1 MRNKSLL
8 KYHFRRE
15 GGREGGREDVRG
27 KMEGRGGRGE
37 RRGMSSLTV
46 FQGECYL
53 CRVLNCELYLGP
65 VPSVHLPV
73 INPTAQTT

>member
-1 MRNKSLL
+1 MCGGRWKAGVGGE
-8 KYHFRRE
+8 RE
-15 GGREGGREDVRG
+15 G
-27 KMEGRGGRGE
+27 
-37 RRGMSSLTV
+37 GMSSLTV